1 MNWKAIK
8 INSVLEIL
16 REIEKRT
23 PTLTPTQSIVYSDEC
38 EELTI
43 TYRRLKDKQEAGE
56 K

>member
-8 INSVLEIL
+8 INSVLEVL
-16 REIEKRT
+16 REIEKQSIM
-23 PTLTPTQSIVYSDEC
+23 LTPTQSIVYTDGF

-43 TYRRLKDKQEAGE
+43 TYRRLKEEGE